1 MKKLAIAAAAAAA
14 LASGGAHAYTTG
26 TFSNGFVVPNVI
38 HNGGTD
44 TTVVGVST
52 ADTAVAVNWV
62 FYDQDS
68 VHKRDGCFNM
78 TANDFEAFNWSAP
91 KNGSLTLD
99 VSALAGTRGYLVFA
113 VGADA
118 SAGATG
124 AVLNVGSNCTD
135 YGAYLPSTTAIPNA
149 SAPLIG
155 GAAFHVK
162 SSTSDVAYVPVID
175 GPLTVADAAGVA
187 TNFASALNDPIVAVN
202 GAAPGGTSTH
212 YMRFFTEGTA
222 ATSIVIWNTG
232 AIDATLSA
240 GTATKAAYTKVAFP
254 FDTAQN
260 NYGSITLPLTKK
272 ELNILNAKTV
282 VGATPTDGFI
292 KWSPAASTTGGALA
306 STAYNMYT
314 YSVVDAPAF
323 GALQSIVNLYK

>member
-26 TFSNGFVVPNVI
+26 TFSNGFVVPNVV

-44 TTVVGVST
+44 TTVVGITSGD
-52 ADTAVAVNWV
+52 AAVAVNWV
-62 FYDQDS
+62 FYNQDS
-68 VHKRDGCFNM
+68 VHERDGCFVM

-91 KNGSLTLD
+91 KNGSTTLD
-99 VSALAGTRGYLVFA
+99 VSGLAGKRGYLVFA
-113 VGADA
+113 AGADSA
-118 SAGATG
+118 SIAAATDSTG
-124 AVLNVGSNCTD
+124 VLGTNCTA
-135 YGAYLPSTTAIPNA
+135 YQAYLPTATTATIYGA
-149 SAPLIG
+149 KAIG
-155 GAAFHVK
+155 AAAFHVK

-175 GPLTVADAAGVA
+175 GPLLSGSAVDFASETSDPVVEVAGAAAAGS
-187 TNFASALNDPIVAVN
+187 T
-202 GAAPGGTSTH
+202 TH
-212 YMRFFTEGTA
+212 YLRFFTEGTA
-222 ATSIVIWNTG
+222 ATSIVIWNSG
-232 AIDATLSA
+232 AIDATLS
-240 GTATKAAYTKVAFP
+240 TTTSTSKAKLGKVAFP

-272 ELNILNAKTV
+272 ELNIIDAKTV

-292 KWSPAASTTGGALA
+292 KWTPAAAVNSGGALA
-306 STAYNMYT
+306 GNNIYT